1 MPSHRG
7 TPFPG
12 SPSVNNSVTREGIN
26 LGFSLETPAES
37 HLEILRRFSLC
48 LNSSGCYLSYKAQDG
63 PPISKPA
70 PIVHSADRGRETLI
84 QKPRAGV
91 LAQVAVT
98 KYHRPSDLNNSN
110 FFSHISGGRKSKTKM
125 LTGLVSLFG
134 LQMASHLALFSH
146 GQSSGHV
153 HPWCLS

>member
-1 MPSHRG
+1 MTILNGRLPSELRQKEPKVIRSPRG
-7 TPFPG
+7 HLAMSAGKQFG
-12 SPSVNNSVTREGIN
+12 CQG
-26 LGFSLETPAES
+26 LGKGV
-37 HLEILRRFSLC
+37 LRP
-48 LNSSGCYLSYKAQDG
+48 SSGCYLSYKAQDG
-63 PPISKPA
+63 PPISKLA
-70 PIVHSADRGRETLI
+70 PIVHSADQGRETLI

-110 FFSHISGGRKSKTKM
+110 FFSHISGGRKSKTRM